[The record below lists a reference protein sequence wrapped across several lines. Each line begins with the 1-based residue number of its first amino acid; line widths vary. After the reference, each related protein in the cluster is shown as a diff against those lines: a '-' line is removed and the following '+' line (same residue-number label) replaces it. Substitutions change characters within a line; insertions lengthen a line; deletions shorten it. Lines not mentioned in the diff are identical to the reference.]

1 MYSVVTMYTFP
12 WIFFCHNVFWAQL
25 YLTSAFNDK
34 IGKLVKKYM
43 EEEGKRLDGEVEER
57 VRAVLR
63 IADKNEDDK
72 IVFQG
77 DLDRSI
83 GSMKNISIQW
93 MS

>member
-1 MYSVVTMYTFP
+1 
-12 WIFFCHNVFWAQL
+12 
-25 YLTSAFNDK
+25 
-34 IGKLVKKYM
+34 M

-83 GSMKNISIQW
+83 GSMKNISIQ
-93 MS
+93 